1 MPIQQGRFVRNL
13 RADAMTAPSINAI
26 ETTVADLIECMP
38 AHEPRDRGMR
48 GEGLCGTG
56 VVLRQPRRHH
66 GLLLLQLSQRGYGGW
81 RVMHF
86 VNVQRCGATLS
97 SIVVKYVLRVPSE
110 ARYVMK
116 WRDPAYQI
124 ARALLTRETLDKSCT
139 CPQLFVYERIVNAF
153 VNKELGAYPL
163 S

>member
-1 MPIQQGRFVRNL
+1 MQGYAVLEGETVPIQQGRFVRNL

-66 GLLLLQLSQRGYGGW
+66 GRLLLQLSQRGYGGW

-110 ARYVMK
+110 AR
-116 WRDPAYQI
+116 
-124 ARALLTRETLDKSCT
+124 
-139 CPQLFVYERIVNAF
+139 
-153 VNKELGAYPL
+153 
-163 S
+163 